1 MDNNLNLFL
10 IQNNSKMKNKVDETE
25 NKLLEI
31 KQTLKYCLD
40 FIIKHEDIVEQD
52 KSFLRAELLNFL
64 KSYININIQIGKK
77 NEKYVIINDILDNLV
92 DKVLCSL
99 DSTNQK
105 QVFKREIKLIKKE
118 RNKTS
123 NIINISKTQ

>member
-1 MDNNLNLFL
+1 MDDNLNLFL
-10 IQNNSKMKNKVDETE
+10 IQNNSKMKNNDEETE

-40 FIIKHEDIVEQD
+40 FIIKHEDIVEQE
-52 KSFLRAELLNFL
+52 KSFLREELLNFL

-92 DKVLCSL
+92 DKVLCSV

-105 QVFKREIKLIKKE
+105 QDFKREIKLIKKE

>member
-1 MDNNLNLFL
+1 MDDNLNLFL
-10 IQNNSKMKNKVDETE
+10 IQNNSKMKNNDEETE

-40 FIIKHEDIVEQD
+40 FIIKHEDIVEQE
-52 KSFLRAELLNFL
+52 KSFLREELLNFL

-77 NEKYVIINDILDNLV
+77 NEKYVKINDILDNLV
-92 DKVLCSL
+92 DKVLCSV

-105 QVFKREIKLIKKE
+105 QDFKREIKLIKKE

>member
-1 MDNNLNLFL
+1 MVFTIN
-10 IQNNSKMKNKVDETE
+10 
-25 NKLLEI
+25 
-31 KQTLKYCLD
+31 
-40 FIIKHEDIVEQD
+40 
-52 KSFLRAELLNFL
+52 ELLNFL

-92 DKVLCSL
+92 DKVLCSV

-105 QVFKREIKLIKKE
+105 QDFKREIKLIKKE